1 MVTYRKGNK
10 KLSFDIVGGK
20 ANITM
25 EFGGM
30 LVSNPSL
37 EMLVA
42 DGWVEQIVDEVE
54 YEPVVEQYIPTLEE
68 LVEQKIRER
77 YSMNQEFEVQRKRDI
92 DPEAFQVYYDFVENC
107 IETTK
112 IELKEKYGSL

>member
-1 MVTYRKGNK
+1 MVTYRKGDK
-10 KLSFDIVGGK
+10 KLSFDIVNGK

-25 EFGGM
+25 EFGGV

-37 EMLVA
+37 EMLAA
-42 DGWVEQIVDEVE
+42 DGWVEQIVDEIE
-54 YEPVVEQYIPTLEE
+54 FDLVVDQYIPTLEE

-77 YSMNQEFEVQRKRDI
+77 YSMNKEFEVQRKRDI

-107 IETTK
+107 IETSK

>member
-1 MVTYRKGNK
+1 MVTYRKGDK
-10 KLSFDIVGGK
+10 KLSFDIVNGK

-30 LVSNPSL
+30 MISNPSL
-37 EMLVA
+37 EMLDA
-42 DGWVEQIVDEVE
+42 YGWVEQIVDEVE
-54 YEPVVEQYIPTLEE
+54 YESVVEQYIPTLEE

-77 YSMNQEFEVQRKRDI
+77 YSMNKEFEVQRKRNI
-92 DPEAFQVYYDFVENC
+92 DPEAFQDYYDYVENC
-107 IETTK
+107 IETSK

>member
-10 KLSFDIVGGK
+10 KLSFDIVNGK
-20 ANITM
+20 ANITI
-25 EFGGM
+25 ELGGM

-37 EMLVA
+37 EVLAA
-42 DGWVEQIVDEVE
+42 DGWVEQMVDEVE

-92 DPEAFQVYYDFVENC
+92 DPEAFQVYYDYVENC